1 MRFKGLAF
9 VCSLLI
15 IVGFIMGCASIGGGQ
30 ISGVNWAIDKNGGR
44 VSASS
49 EEPEHPASTLINGVT
64 SSEGWDQ
71 GEGWQAQ
78 ITSGVTR
85 TVRDQKDEM
94 ERNWVEVELSQPV
107 TVNEVKVYTVD
118 SQKYPAAKFGVS
130 DVLVQY
136 QMQTVSKELM
146 WVNAKR
152 PTKGL
157 GDQGEVIRGNTKG
170 VITVRFEPILTQRIR
185 VLVFGTNDMARTED
199 GKSREGTIRLTE
211 IEVYGSGKQKERNQI
226 DDLFKSQSSSE

>member
-1 MRFKGLAF
+1 MRFKDLAF

-15 IVGFIMGCASIGGGQ
+15 TAGLIMGCASMGGGQ
-30 ISGVNWAIDKNGGR
+30 ISGVNWALAKNGGR

-49 EEPEHPASTLINGVT
+49 EEPEHPASTLINGIT

-71 GEGWQAQ
+71 GEGWQAPM
-78 ITSGVTR
+78 TAGLTR
-85 TVRDQKDEM
+85 TLKDQRDEM

-107 TVNEVKVYTVD
+107 TVNEVKIYTID
-118 SQKYPAAKFGVS
+118 SQKYPASKFGVS

-136 QMQTVSKELM
+136 QMQNTSKELM

-157 GDQGEVIRGNTKG
+157 GDQGDTIKGNMSG
-170 VITVRFEPILTQRIR
+170 AISVRFNPANTQKIR
-185 VLVFGTNDMARTED
+185 VLISGTNDMARTED

-211 IEVYGSGKQKERNQI
+211 IEVYGSGKQLERNKI
-226 DDLFKSQSSSE
+226 DDLFKSQ